1 MAGVEHPVPK
11 DVMKKAR
18 PDILIIDD
26 DEQIRSLLREVLFED
41 FNCETVGSAE
51 EALTLLEAKTFNLV
65 ISDIQMGGISGLDL
79 VPRILSRSPET
90 VVVMASGEQGIE
102 SAIEAMRVGA
112 FDYITKPL
120 ELRHVQAVV
129 HRALSH
135 QKLLADKRLYEN
147 HLEELVQ
154 KRTAEVE
161 RLAYYDSLT
170 DLPNRVLFADRTQQA
185 LNNATHSRE
194 TVGLLLVSLDRFKK
208 INDTLGH
215 ETGDLLLQEVAGRLR
230 DRVRAG
236 DTIARLGGDEFAFLV
251 NHVEGTEDL
260 AELAHE
266 ILTAL
271 KPAIVLLA
279 HELYVNASI
288 GIGVFPADGPDFET
302 IMKNAGAALQRAKR
316 KGGDCYEF
324 YAAEMNA
331 EAVKRLALETDLRR
345 AVTNEEFVTY
355 YQPLIDFSS
364 GKVVGSEALV
374 RWQHPRLGLLAPA
387 EFIDIAEDT
396 GLILGIADQVLF
408 AAAKQTRRWQDQG
421 FGALRCAVNISARQ
435 FQDKNFVDRV
445 VGVLAAAHLDPQSLE
460 LEITETSIMEN
471 AEVAMSVL
479 SEIRKMGVRI
489 AIDDFG
495 TGYSSLSYLKR
506 LPIDTVKL
514 DRSFV
519 AGATTDPKDAAL
531 VMAII
536 TLAHNLNL
544 KVIAEGIETI
554 GQRDFLR
561 LQKCDEG
568 QGYLFGRPM
577 PADLFESNMLSGA
590 KRKQDVV
597 LTRSAKEIKLA
608 RLQ

>member
-1 MAGVEHPVPK
+1 MS
-11 DVMKKAR
+11 KAR
-18 PDILIIDD
+18 SDILIIDD
-26 DEQIRSLLREVLFED
+26 DEQVRSLFQELLSVD
-41 FNCETVGSAE
+41 FNCEAAASAE

-65 ISDIQMGGISGLDL
+65 ISDIQMSGISGLDL
-79 VPRILSRSPET
+79 VPRILSRSPDT

-129 HRALSH
+129 HRALTH

-147 HLEELVQ
+147 HLEEMVQ
-154 KRTAEVE
+154 TRTAEVE

-170 DLPNRVLFADRTQQA
+170 DLPNRALFANRTEQA
-185 LNNATHSRE
+185 LNNARHNRE

-215 ETGDLLLQEVAGRLR
+215 ATGDLLLQEVAIRLR

-236 DTIARLGGDEFAFLV
+236 DTIARLGGDEFALLV
-251 NHVEGTEDL
+251 NHVQGTEDL
-260 AELAHE
+260 AELARE

-271 KPAIVLLA
+271 KPSIELLA

-288 GIGVFPADGPDFET
+288 GIGVFPADGPDFAN
-302 IMKNAGAALQRAKR
+302 IMKNAGAALHRAKR
-316 KGGDCYEF
+316 KGGSCYEF

-331 EAVKRLALETDLRR
+331 EALKRLALETDLRR
-345 AVTNEEFVTY
+345 AVSNQEFVTY
-355 YQPLIDFSS
+355 YQPVIDFPS
-364 GKVVGSEALV
+364 GKIVGSEALV

-387 EFIDIAEDT
+387 EFIDMAEDT

-421 FGALRCAVNISARQ
+421 FGGLRSAVNISARQ
-435 FQDKNFVDRV
+435 FQDNNFVDRV
-445 VGVLAAAHLDPQSLE
+445 VGVLAAARLDPQSLE

-471 AEVAMSVL
+471 AEVAMNVL

-519 AGATTDPKDAAL
+519 TGASTDPKDAAL
-531 VMAII
+531 VRAII

-544 KVIAEGIETI
+544 KVIAEGVETI
-554 GQRDFLR
+554 GQHDFLR
-561 LQKCDEG
+561 LLRCDEG

-577 PADLFESNMLSGA
+577 PADVFESTLLGGA
-590 KRKQDVV
+590 ERKQEVV
-597 LTRSAKEIKLA
+597 FPRSANEAEQA